1 MFRRVSRLWRS
12 GGHTSGAD
20 SSSDRHTPDTS
31 TPPGPQPAPS
41 PARDSA
47 PDYRG
52 FHEGATGER
61 ISGWAWDRTRPD
73 TPIDVD
79 IYDGGTLLATVTAD
93 TFRQDLL
100 NGRIGNGQHGF
111 VYTPP
116 ASFNNGRTHAIW
128 VRISGTDVDL
138 KNTPKSIAPG
148 NLSERYRGSHDRADA
163 ERISGWAWDSTRP
176 NEPID
181 VDIYDG
187 DTLLATVTADT
198 FRQDLLDA
206 RIGNGQHAFVYTS
219 PASLKDGRTHT
230 IRVKVSGTDA
240 DLKNTPKA
248 IAYNGAAP
256 AYQGAHGR
264 SDGTGIYGWA
274 WDRSRPDEPVDVDIY
289 DGDALLAT
297 VTANHFHQ
305 SLLEAGK
312 GNGKH
317 IFFYALP
324 ARLKDGRPHIIRV
337 KIAGTSI
344 ELKNTPKMV
353 VCTSE

>member
-1 MFRRVSRLWRS
+1 MLRRLSRLWRS

-20 SSSDRHTPDTS
+20 SSSDLHTPDTS
-31 TPPGPQPAPS
+31 IRPDTPPAPS

-52 FHEGATGER
+52 IHEGATGER
-61 ISGWAWDRTRPD
+61 ISGWAWDSTRPD
-73 TPIDVD
+73 TPIHVDIYDGGTLLATVTADTFRQDLLNVRIGNGQHGFVYTPPASLKDGRTHVIRVRISGTDVDLKNTPKSIAPSNPSERYRGSHEGATGERISGWVWDSTRPNEPVDVD
-79 IYDGGTLLATVTAD
+79 IYDGDTLLATVTAD

-116 ASFNNGRTHAIW
+116 AS
-128 VRISGTDVDL
+128 
-138 KNTPKSIAPG
+138 
-148 NLSERYRGSHDRADA
+148 
-163 ERISGWAWDSTRP
+163 
-176 NEPID
+176 
-181 VDIYDG
+181 
-187 DTLLATVTADT
+187 
-198 FRQDLLDA
+198 
-206 RIGNGQHAFVYTS
+206 
-219 PASLKDGRTHT
+219 LKDGRTHT
-230 IRVKVSGTDA
+230 IRVKVSGTDV

-248 IAYNGAAP
+248 ISDNGATP

-264 SDGTGIYGWA
+264 SDCTGIFGWA
-274 WDRSRPDEPVDVDIY
+274 WDRSRPGEPVDVDIY

-297 VTANHFHQ
+297 VAANQFHQ

-317 IFFYALP
+317 IFVYALP

-337 KIAGTSI
+337 KIAGTGI
-344 ELKNTPKMV
+344 ELKNTPKTI
-353 VCTSE
+353 VCAPE